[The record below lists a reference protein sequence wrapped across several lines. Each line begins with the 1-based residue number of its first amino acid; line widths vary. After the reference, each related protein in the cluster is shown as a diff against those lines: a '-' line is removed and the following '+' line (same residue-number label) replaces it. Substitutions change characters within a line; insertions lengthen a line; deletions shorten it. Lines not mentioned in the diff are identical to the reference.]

1 LKFLSV
7 QVKIEILEKNLN
19 FVGHFIKVVRQSA
32 YGAWVIV
39 GQCSYAITG
48 IEELNTWFCRCAER
62 GRKKKAS
69 PKKKT
74 AAKKKWTVCSD

>member
-1 LKFLSV
+1 MKFLSV

-48 IEELNTWFCRCAER
+48 IEELNT
-62 GRKKKAS
+62 
-69 PKKKT
+69 
-74 AAKKKWTVCSD
+74 